1 MTPKYL
7 STGQMAKY
15 LGLSKD
21 FLLSNRGSLFI
32 EGKHY
37 FNPAG
42 INKLLWNIEAME
54 GWLRGYDNDTD
65 VFGNI
70 DEIVNNILGG

>member
-54 GWLRGYDNDTD
+54 GWVKGYDIGA
-65 VFGNI
+65 FGDFEETINS
-70 DEIVNNILGG
+70 ILGG

>member
-1 MTPKYL
+1 MFSKFLTTSK
-7 STGQMAKY
+7 MAAY

-37 FNPAG
+37 FNPTG
-42 INKLLWNIEAME
+42 INKLLWDINAME
-54 GWLRGYDNDTD
+54 KWVRGYN
-65 VFGNI
+65 VEVGAFGNV
-70 DEIVNNILGG
+70 DELVNDILGG

>member
-54 GWLRGYDNDTD
+54 GWVRGYDIGP
-65 VFGNI
+65 FGDIEETINS
-70 DEIVNNILGG
+70 ILGG

>member
-1 MTPKYL
+1 MTTRYL

-21 FLLSNRGSLFI
+21 FLLRNRGLLFI

-54 GWLRGYDNDTD
+54 VWVRGYDNDTG

-70 DEIVNNILGG
+70 NEMVDNILGG